1 MQLAASS
8 DEGSGGMVESKNI
21 HQKEGGTSSRVVR
34 LF

>member
-21 HQKEGGTSSRVVR
+21 QKEGGTSSRVVR